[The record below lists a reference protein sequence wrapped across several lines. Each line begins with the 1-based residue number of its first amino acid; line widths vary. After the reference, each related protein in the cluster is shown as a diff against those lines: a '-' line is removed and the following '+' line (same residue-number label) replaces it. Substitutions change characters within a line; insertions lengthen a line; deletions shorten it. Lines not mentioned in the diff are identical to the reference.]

1 MTPTF
6 NDKLIAYLV
15 LLSGLAISGVAEYY
29 SIMGLISI
37 YPAAFWPIVIMGVVL
52 GLGKV
57 TGTVWLKQN
66 WDYAPW
72 FLKTY
77 ILPAIIILMLITSLG
92 VFGYLSKAHSDQS
105 LVSGDVQAKIAVY
118 DEKIK
123 TSKDNIDANRKAL
136 KQMDEAV
143 DQVMGR
149 SQDEKGADKAVAIRR
164 GQQKER
170 TRLQAEITAEQKTIS
185 QLSEERAP
193 IAAEVRKVEAEV
205 GPIKYIAHL
214 LYGEN
219 PDANI
224 LEKAVIWVTVLIVIV
239 LDPLAVVLLLAS
251 QFSFQRF
258 REQEDEQA
266 VRDWFDQGRERARQ
280 LDEEV
285 AAFVT
290 DDEIA
295 EGDSP
300 QEPDIVSTS
309 TVTTSTVSYQIVDEF
324 HEPDYITPPPTDEVT
339 TWNKMIAEAEK
350 AVEAEKVVD
359 EVIVTQVPEGTMVSD
374 KGGTIVIPA
383 DAKRPKSVV
392 PIGNG
397 DYVMVDGQVYHHK
410 AYDNASQTSH
420 DIVDKHNATEYVQNE
435 EQQEENTLWKDISV
449 VTETQYLETARK
461 HQVEVFAEQVVAGVL
476 ALDNINSDIKEEVVA
491 QIEKMKAGE
500 LDKREE
506 IINSLVRQVRS
517 EMLKLDQIPPDLID
531 AVKERI

>member
-1 MTPTF
+1 
-6 NDKLIAYLV
+6 
-15 LLSGLAISGVAEYY
+15 
-29 SIMGLISI
+29 MGLISI

-57 TGTVWLKQN
+57 TGTIWLKQN

-77 ILPAIIILMLITSLG
+77 ILPAIIILMVITSLG
-92 VFGYLSKAHSDQS
+92 VFGFLSKAHSDQT
-105 LVSGDVQAKIAVY
+105 LVSGDVQSRIAIY

-123 TSKDNIDANRKAL
+123 TAKENIESNRRQL

-143 DQVMGR
+143 DQVMAR
-149 SQDEKGADKAVAIRR
+149 SSDEKGADKANAIRKSQSR
-164 GQQKER
+164 DRVALAKDIEANQK
-170 TRLQAEITAEQKTIS
+170 LVI
-185 QLSEERAP
+185 QLNDEAAP
-193 IAAEVRKVEAEV
+193 IRAEVRKVEAEV

-258 REQEDEQA
+258 REQEEEQA
-266 VRDWFDQGRERARQ
+266 VQDWFDQGKERARQ
-280 LDEEV
+280 LDKEAANLEETV
-285 AAFVT
+285 KEEYVKWP
-290 DDEIA
+290 
-295 EGDSP
+295 GGQSP
-300 QEPDIVSTS
+300 LYEEEIVSTS

-324 HEPDYITPPPTDEVT
+324 HEPDYTAPPPTDEID

-350 AVEAEKVVD
+350 AVEAEKTVD

-410 AYDNASQTSH
+410 AYDNSSQTSH
-420 DIVDKHNATEYVQNE
+420 EIVDKHNATEYVQNE

-449 VTETQYLETARK
+449 VTETQYLETVRK
-461 HQVEVFAEQVVAGVL
+461 HQIEVFAEQVVAGIL
-476 ALDNINSDIKEEVVA
+476 SLDNINVDIKEEVIA
-491 QIEKMKAGE
+491 QIEKMKVGE
-500 LDKREE
+500 LDKRED